1 MLKFEHYF
9 CEFHSYIGMRIW
21 LLIVVVTIAIDVG
34 AQRNHEPFV
43 GGFEIGLG
51 YGTVID
57 FKTDNNG
64 FHFGNLPDRLQNL
77 PSHIGLVSA
86 KYINPNKYLEFG
98 LLYSRKSSYHSYRF
112 NDGTYTVSGG
122 TSLVLHCID
131 LPIKYYS
138 YVGKMT
144 KQHVFAFGG
153 LIPSWIIE
161 PVHYVSDIGI
171 PEDCFRNFCLS
182 VCGGLCYDQNK
193 SRLKLHTGLAVT
205 SVVNANYKQIPEE
218 DRDYGDR
225 IYPLEIMFCYARM
238 FR

>member
-1 MLKFEHYF
+1 
-9 CEFHSYIGMRIW
+9 MRI
-21 LLIVVVTIAIDVG
+21 LFLVLVVACATDII
-34 AQRNHEPFV
+34 AQRNSEPFI
-43 GGFEIGLG
+43 GGIEIGLG

-64 FHFGNLPDRLQNL
+64 FLVGYLSDRLQNL
-77 PSHIGLVSA
+77 PTHIGFVSA
-86 KYINPNKYLEFG
+86 KYLNPNNYLEFG
-98 LLYSRKSSYHSYRF
+98 LIYSRKSSYHPYRF
-112 NDGTYTVSGG
+112 NDGTYTVTGG

-144 KQHVFAFGG
+144 KKHVFVFGG

-171 PEDCFRNFCLS
+171 PEECFRNFCLS
-182 VCGGLCYDQNK
+182 VCGGLCCDRKK

-205 SVVNANYKQIPEE
+205 SVVNAIYTQIPEE

-225 IYPLEIMFCYARM
+225 IYPLEILFCYARM